1 MNIVIS
7 RIVIALEVKFSVLV
21 SASACSGSSL
31 RKNKA
36 ARMEYFLCLFS
47 INSVIK
53 MAMIPL
59 FDLQSF
65 L

>member
-7 RIVIALEVKFSVLV
+7 RIVIELELKFSVLV
-21 SASACSGSSL
+21 SASAVEAFCEK
-31 RKNKA
+31 KNP
-36 ARMEYFLCLFS
+36 RMEYFLCLFS

-53 MAMIPL
+53 MIMIPL
-59 FDLQSF
+59 FDLESF

>member
-31 RKNKA
+31 WKNKA

>member
-7 RIVIALEVKFSVLV
+7 RIVIELELKFSVLV
-21 SASACSGSSL
+21 SENAVEVLCGK
-31 RKNKA
+31 KNA
-36 ARMEYFLCLFS
+36 QMEYFLCLFS

-53 MAMIPL
+53 MAVIPL
-59 FDLQSF
+59 FDLESF

>member
-1 MNIVIS
+1 MNIVIT

-21 SASACSGSSL
+21 SASAYSGSSL
-31 RKNKA
+31 RKNKT

-53 MAMIPL
+53 MAKIPL
-59 FDLQSF
+59 FDLESF